1 MVDQQQFIGVFQR
14 LSATGGSVVLPKGA
28 FPKGTFAEM
37 RMQTVFGSISAHI
50 EFLHTGADGVPHA
63 QAFRFLAM
71 DDDSRK
77 RFDAA
82 AKIMQREGFSDTE
95 AGPSTT
101 AFGGLTKLR
110 DSLGRLAMKASAG
123 KKR

>member
-1 MVDQQQFIGVFQR
+1 MVV
-14 LSATGGSVVLPKGA
+14 PKGP

-37 RMQTVFGSISAHI
+37 RMSTVFGSVSAHI

-82 AKIMQREGFSDTE
+82 AKIMLKEGFSDTQG
-95 AGPSTT
+95 APPAS
-101 AFGGLTKLR
+101 AFDGLSKLR
-110 DSLGRLAMKASAG
+110 ESLGRLAMKASAG

>member
-1 MVDQQQFIGVFQR
+1 
-14 LSATGGSVVLPKGA
+14 VLPKGA

-37 RMQTVFGSISAHI
+37 RMKTVFGGISAHI
-50 EFLHTGADGVPHA
+50 EFLHTGADGVPLA

-82 AKIMQREGFSDTE
+82 AKIMQKEGFSDTE
-95 AGPSTT
+95 GGSSLTGFAGLS
-101 AFGGLTKLR
+101 KLR
-110 DSLGRLAMKASAG
+110 ASLGRLAMKASAS
-123 KKR
+123 KKP